1 MPLSQW
7 GNIFALGQG
16 QARGVFSLDLDSGL
30 KLTWENKSNG
40 KKLEIPNENIWEIH
54 WRDLPSGCKLT
65 LKLDA
70 DLLSLKRLVL
80 NTMRLVSFCTQTALS
95 IGFVVL
101 VVTFKPYD
109 LTITFKSQ
117 NMGRNTIQEPAIVRG
132 NQNTATVFQN

>member
-70 DLLSLKRLVL
+70 EAV
-80 NTMRLVSFCTQTALS
+80 ALFT
-95 IGFVVL
+95 G
-101 VVTFKPYD
+101 
-109 LTITFKSQ
+109 FKSKDRSVLAKYFKKHCAGKEIQ
-117 NMGRNTIQEPAIVRG
+117 VRNDFIL
-132 NQNTATVFQN
+132 FL